1 MPNHKF
7 LWAVARQLSILDDGD
22 APLIETIQ
30 NDRRPPN
37 QLVEHFLK
45 GYKLWRFGGFKS
57 HPRSLD
63 AFIDIA
69 ERLFRPKPADSIAAS
84 RTWLSAVSEFKGRSH
99 LGLQYSAFLKFYWFY
114 QPRMLTIYDQY
125 TLKGLRV
132 AEKQL
137 GIQSRPSLIKPENFL
152 NRFDAVYKR
161 HVHDIREAVSM
172 FNRHYPY
179 ERRVL
184 DKYLWLLG
192 NRTDEQKRLL
202 TAFMASLRLAPLHG
216 STK

>member
-1 MPNHKF
+1 MPKHEF
-7 LWAVARQLSILDDGD
+7 LWAVAQQLSILDGGD

-30 NDRRPPN
+30 NGHRPPN
-37 QLVEHFLK
+37 LLVERFLK
-45 GYKLWRFGGFKS
+45 DYKLWRFGGFKRR
-57 HPRSLD
+57 PRRVD
-63 AFIDIA
+63 AFIDVA
-69 ERLFRPKPADSIAAS
+69 ERRFKPKPADLSAAS
-84 RTWLSAVSEFKGRSH
+84 QTWLDAVKDFKGRSQ
-99 LGLQYSAFLKFYWFY
+99 LGFHYSAFLKFYWFY
-114 QPRMLTIYDQY
+114 QPRLLTMYDQY

-137 GIQSRPSLIKPENFL
+137 GIQSRPSLVKPENFL
-152 NRFDAVYKR
+152 NRFDVVYKR
-161 HVHDIREAVSM
+161 HVHEIREAVSM

-202 TAFMASLRLAPLHG
+202 TAFTASLRLAPLHG